1 MESLNMISDLIKARL
16 KKAGKRYY
24 ASDNIAEFLHEG
36 EKEKL
41 VEELTEKFS
50 GVLDSLVIDS
60 DNDPNSQGTAK
71 RLARYIGAPY
81 EETGHWVA
89 GVNHQAWYLRFEWNG
104 EDAYPLLWE
113 KMRDPEIYQQDVV
126 RFEMMKSGSCFS
138 RRQRG

>member
-1 MESLNMISDLIKARL
+1 MESSNMISDLIKSRL

-24 ASDNIAEFLHEG
+24 ASDNIAEFLHDG

-71 RLARYIGAPY
+71 R
-81 EETGHWVA
+81 
-89 GVNHQAWYLRFEWNG
+89 
-104 EDAYPLLWE
+104 
-113 KMRDPEIYQQDVV
+113 
-126 RFEMMKSGSCFS
+126 
-138 RRQRG
+138 